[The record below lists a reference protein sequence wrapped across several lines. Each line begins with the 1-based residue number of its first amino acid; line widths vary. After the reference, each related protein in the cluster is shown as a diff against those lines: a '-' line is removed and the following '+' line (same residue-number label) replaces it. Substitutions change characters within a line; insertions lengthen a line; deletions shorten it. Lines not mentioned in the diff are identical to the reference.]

1 MHYLAPVRRRETI
14 GQYHDHHRPFEALL
28 KKKKKKKKKRGRNI
42 TGLPCSTREL
52 QPTRKMREE
61 FEGEGTFNSRI
72 RNIFI
77 YTQ

>member
-28 KKKKKKKKKRGRNI
+28 KKKKKKKRGRNI

-52 QPTRKMREE
+52 QPTRKMQEE
-61 FEGEGTFNSRI
+61 FEGEGTFNSR
-72 RNIFI
+72 RRRKLI